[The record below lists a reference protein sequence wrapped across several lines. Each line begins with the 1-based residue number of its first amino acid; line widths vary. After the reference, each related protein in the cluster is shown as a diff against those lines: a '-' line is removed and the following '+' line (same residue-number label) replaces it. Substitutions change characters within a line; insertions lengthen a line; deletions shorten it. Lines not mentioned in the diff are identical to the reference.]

1 MTDEITEA
9 KKIIERVLELTAEP
23 DAISF
28 VEAWVTACNEM
39 TDRNYTTTH

>member
-28 VEAWVTACNEM
+28 VEAWVIANEM
-39 TDRNYTTTH
+39 TDRNYTATH